1 MRRHLFLF
9 ALVMSGLFNVFFVAG
24 YLKARAEA
32 APDVA
37 AEVGRELGLDTQQ
50 AALFQHLR
58 ESGRAD
64 AELYESGITLARRD
78 LVDQLNQ
85 PDRDPDRVVEI
96 VEREAD
102 LRRQWR
108 LAEASRF
115 ADFVESLE
123 PQQRR
128 ELQTRM
134 RHAAAKK
141 ERHAEML
148 KRFDAD
154 GDGML
159 NDAERQ
165 AAREHMQ
172 TRWAEGEQH
181 WRERFGRAEDADRR
195 GPRRA
200 GMERRI
206 RLELIMRFD
215 ADGDGRL
222 DEHEQAALF
231 AWLEEAPPR

>member
-1 MRRHLFLF
+1 MKRHLLLF
-9 ALVMSGLFNVFFVAG
+9 ALVLSGLFNVFFVAG

-37 AEVGRELGLDTQQ
+37 AVVGRELGLDTQQ
-50 AALFQHLR
+50 EALFQNLR

-64 AELYESGITLARRD
+64 AELYESGITLVRRE

-85 PDRDPDRVVEI
+85 PDRDPDRIVEI

-108 LAEASRF
+108 LAEAGRF
-115 ADFVESLE
+115 ADFVESLQ
-123 PQQRR
+123 PQQRH

-134 RHAAAKK
+134 RRAAAKK
-141 ERHAEML
+141 ERHEAFL
-148 KRFDAD
+148 RRFDAD
-154 GDGML
+154 GDGVL

-172 TRWAEGEQH
+172 QRWAEGEKH
-181 WRERFGRAEDADRR
+181 WRDRFGGAGGADRR

-206 RLELIMRFD
+206 RVELITRFD

-222 DEHEQAALF
+222 DEQEQAALF
-231 AWLEEAPPR
+231 AWLDEAPPR